1 MLLHIFITCVFVTG
15 AAFIKQISQDVSI
28 TDNTFLSN
36 VAPLGSGGAIF
47 TDSITGTRT
56 TSPNTFGTG
65 PQANLPQ
72 DVFPPP

>member
-1 MLLHIFITCVFVTG
+1 MLLYMFITCVFVTG
-15 AAFIKQISQDVSI
+15 AAFINQISQNVSI

-36 VAPLGSGGAIF
+36 VAPAGSGGAIF